1 MIGLKSTEWQ
11 EPGQQPKKQ
20 NYMQEA
26 LSLSA
31 DWLAAWRAVK
41 PFFFAHI
48 LMMEDLNPA
57 LERL

>member
-31 DWLAAWRAVK
+31 DWLAA
-41 PFFFAHI
+41 
-48 LMMEDLNPA
+48 
-57 LERL
+57 